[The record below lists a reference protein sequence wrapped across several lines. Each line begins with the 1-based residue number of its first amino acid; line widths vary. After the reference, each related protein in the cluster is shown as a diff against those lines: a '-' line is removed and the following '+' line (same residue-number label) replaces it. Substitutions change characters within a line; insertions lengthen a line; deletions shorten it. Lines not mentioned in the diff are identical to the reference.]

1 MEHIIEIE
9 TGKLRSVE
17 ADGIV
22 SFLGIP
28 YAEPPVGALRY
39 KRAVPKEPWSG
50 VLDATKYGA
59 KSVQFFNDENQGSED
74 CLTINVKRPV
84 DGDNLP
90 VLVYIH
96 GGGYNTGSASD
107 PLLYGDEFVKKGIV
121 YVTFQYRL
129 NVLGFYDFRSY
140 PGCEDFDSN
149 CAVSDHILA
158 MKWIQENIR
167 AFGGDPDRVTISG
180 ESAGGTSVTLLMAT
194 PGAKGTFSQA
204 ISSSGIHNGVFTSE
218 MQKKHVELLMEGMGW
233 TENNLKDLK
242 TIDPFIPLKGH
253 EFGAKMH
260 QYRYPGIFLP
270 SPIID
275 DLLPDR
281 IIESIAAGSAKGVKL
296 VIGNNH
302 DEGTFF
308 VRHENTNFP
317 NSWEMVEEMFAI
329 NGHSAAYPRVKAYY
343 EQYSVREVN
352 GINWSFI
359 QLATDH
365 AFQVPALRVAEAHRQ
380 HGEVYNYRFD
390 FAPKK
395 AQDVGMF
402 ASHALDLTYEFG
414 TPDKGFGKFLHE
426 GEDPEVIR
434 RITEEMH
441 MAWVDFVKTG
451 KPAGDQWPL
460 FEGWRSPVRVYDRET
475 RTEVIDRTELIQVW
489 DGLNFYT
496 D

>member
-1 MEHIIEIE
+1 MEHILKIKA
-9 TGKLRSVE
+9 GKLRGFES
-17 ADGIV
+17 DGIV

-28 YAEPPVGALRY
+28 YAEPPTGELRY
-39 KRAVPKEPWSG
+39 RRSVPKEPWSG
-50 VLDATKYGA
+50 VLDAVKYGS
-59 KSVQFFNDENQGSED
+59 KSVQFFNGENQGSED

-90 VLVYIH
+90 VLVFIH

-107 PLLYGDEFVKKGIV
+107 PLLSGDEFVKKGIV

-140 PGCEDFDSN
+140 PGCESFDSN

-158 MKWIQENIR
+158 MRWIQENIR
-167 AFGGDPDRVTISG
+167 AFGGDPNRVTISG
-180 ESAGGTSVTLLMAT
+180 ESAGGTSVTMLMAA

-204 ISSSGIHNGVFTSE
+204 ISSSGIHNGVFTAE
-218 MQKKHVELLMEGMGW
+218 MQKKHIDLLMEGMDW
-233 TENNLKDLK
+233 TEDNLKELK
-242 TIDPFIPLKGH
+242 TMDPFIPLKGH
-253 EFGAKMH
+253 EYGAKMH
-260 QYRYPGIFLP
+260 QYCHPGIFLP
-270 SPIID
+270 SPVLD
-275 DLLPDR
+275 DLLPNR
-281 IIESIAAGSAKGVKL
+281 IIESIAEGSAKGVKL
-296 VIGNNH
+296 MIGNNH

-317 NSWEMVEEMFAI
+317 NSWDMIQEMFER
-329 NGHSAAYPRVKAYY
+329 NGNSAAFPRVKEYY
-343 EQYSVREVN
+343 EQYSGREVN

-359 QLATDH
+359 QFGTDY
-365 AFQVPALRVAEAHRQ
+365 AFQMPALRVAEAQRP

-395 AQDVGMF
+395 AQEIGMF

-414 TPDKGFGKFLHE
+414 KSDEGFGHFLHE

-434 RITEEMH
+434 KLTEKMH
-441 MAWVDFVKTG
+441 MTWVNFVKTG
-451 KPAGDQWPL
+451 KPAEDQWPV
-460 FEGWRSPVRVYDRET
+460 FEGWRSPVRIYDKNT
-475 RTEVIDRTELIQVW
+475 RTEIIDRTELMRVW
-489 DGLNFYT
+489 DGLKFYE